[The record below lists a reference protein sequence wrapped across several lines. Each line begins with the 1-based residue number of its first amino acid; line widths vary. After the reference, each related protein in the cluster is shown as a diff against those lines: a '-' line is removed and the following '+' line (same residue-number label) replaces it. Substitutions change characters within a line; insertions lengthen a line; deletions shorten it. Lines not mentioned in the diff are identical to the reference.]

1 MSGKIL
7 ICALS
12 CAALALF
19 GTACDEQKP
28 ASPAEQPKPAPVVPP
43 PAAQP
48 KPAPV
53 APAPAAQPKPAP
65 AAPAPAAQ
73 PKPTPAQPAKQAS
86 PVGVVTETIQAA
98 DKVADYGTGATQLRA
113 KQKIESKLQ
122 KIQKTSNQQLEKE
135 MK

>member
-12 CAALALF
+12 CAAIALF

-28 ASPAEQPKPAPVVPP
+28 ASPAE
-43 PAAQP
+43 QP

-86 PVGVVTETIQAA
+86 PVGVVMETVQAA

>member
-28 ASPAEQPKPAPVVPP
+28 ASPAE
-43 PAAQP
+43 QP

-86 PVGVVTETIQAA
+86 PVGVVTETVQAA